1 MSKEAKQLINAAY
14 KKNDKINFAYAL
26 ATIAVDQESNVW
38 GIRKNQSSNDAYDTI
53 SVRSGLSRA
62 KSDMFRNNTINRSR
76 ERFRLNNTD
85 LLPQA
90 ASIASLN
97 NTLNPYLDSST
108 LEEQH
113 DE

>member
-1 MSKEAKQLINAAY
+1 LINAAY
-14 KKNDKINFAYAL
+14 KKNDKISYTDAL
-26 ATIAVDQESNVW
+26 ATIAVDQESNTW
-38 GIRKNQSSNDAYDTI
+38 GIRKNNASNDAYDTI

-62 KSDMFRNNTINRSR
+62 KSDMFRNNTLNRSR
-76 ERFRLNNTD
+76 ERYRLNNTD

-108 LEEQH
+108 LDEQH